1 MGKLEKE
8 MLEFLVLIKTY
19 FIEIWHDMLTL
30 NEWAFLIKHP
40 FLELFFV
47 GICALLYIL
56 LIINH
61 KKSHK
66 KEKGV

>member
-1 MGKLEKE
+1 
-8 MLEFLVLIKTY
+8 MLEFLALIKTY

-56 LIINH
+56 LIAIH
-61 KKSHK
+61 KKSQKSHK